1 MAVKRKRPRTGAGRG
16 GRSRDFHVK
25 PPERPQQLFA
35 VPPPVAIDTG
45 SALTIAGVGASAGG
59 LESFSTLLHAL
70 PAKPGVALVFVQHL
84 APQHES
90 ALVPLLSS
98 QSDLPVVQAT
108 HGMVVEADHVY
119 VIPPNAQMSIV
130 DRTLHLNARPDDR
143 SRYTPVDA
151 FFASLAEAAGPRA
164 IGIILSGTASDG
176 SLGVREIKAAGG
188 VTIAQAPDSAKYDGM
203 PRASIATGMVD
214 LVLAPDAI
222 GAKLA
227 ELARHAY
234 VKVPEKP
241 PTELPVTDGELQ
253 QVFDVLRPVS
263 GLDFRHYKQPTIK
276 RRLLR

>member
-143 SRYTPVDA
+143 SQYTPVDA
-151 FFASLAEAAGPRA
+151 FFSSLAEAAGSRA

-176 SLGVREIKAAGG
+176 SLGVRDIKAAGG
-188 VTIAQAPDSAKYDGM
+188 VTIAQTPESAKYDGM
-203 PRASIATGMVD
+203 PRAAVATVMVD
-214 LVLAPDAI
+214 LVLPPKQI
-222 GAKLA
+222 RVKLA
-227 ELARHAY
+227 ELYRHAY
-234 VKVPEKP
+234 IKTTEKA
-241 PTELPVTDGELQ
+241 TIELPVTEDELHE
-253 QVFDVLRPVS
+253 VFEVLRPAS
-263 GLDFRHYKQPTIK
+263 GVDFRHYKLPTIK
-276 RRLLR
+276 R